1 MKTEAR
7 NGKTDLKG
15 RIISTNDV
23 LCAYMWKISA
33 MVREDDPL
41 DQIYSFGEVVNF
53 RRILNMGNNYPWNAA
68 TRITLNNL
76 TRKMVL
82 DSDLSEIAVLLRNL
96 AESFTPEVCN
106 SSEKAYR
113 KGRKKHPMLFGKGI

>member
-1 MKTEAR
+1 
-7 NGKTDLKG
+7 
-15 RIISTNDV
+15 
-23 LCAYMWKISA
+23 MWKISA